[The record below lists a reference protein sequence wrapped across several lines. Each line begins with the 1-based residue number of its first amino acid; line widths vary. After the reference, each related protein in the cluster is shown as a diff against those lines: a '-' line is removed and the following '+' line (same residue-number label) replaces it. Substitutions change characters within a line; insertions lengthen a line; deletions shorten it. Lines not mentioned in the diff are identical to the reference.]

1 VREKSNLPKELTLH
15 SLRHTFG
22 TRAGE
27 SGMVPAIVL
36 MNLMGQSS
44 LVTTSRYMHASSE
57 RAEKAMVE
65 MENKRVADLEKSA
78 KTLPYPGPLEGGYRN
93 GFPCK

>member
-1 VREKSNLPKELTLH
+1 
-15 SLRHTFG
+15 
-22 TRAGE
+22 
-27 SGMVPAIVL
+27 MVPAIVL

-78 KTLPYPGPLEGGYRN
+78 KTLPYPGPLEGVHGN
-93 GFPCK
+93 GETRVHKGVHREGTEMAFHANS